1 MEPGQFQTLGGTMRR
16 STRRQAILAGL
27 PGVLAL
33 GAVAAASAQSAAPT
47 APPTGK
53 LVIPDFWMILAVD
66 TPGFVRPPDLLPRHL
81 AHQVDLEKRG
91 IMFAAGP
98 VANDKGEHEYAMI
111 IIRARNLAE
120 AKQIAESDPMHQAGA
135 RHYTLHSWSPKEG
148 AMTFTVNISDA
159 TGSFK

>member
-1 MEPGQFQTLGGTMRR
+1 M
-16 STRRQAILAGL
+16 
-27 PGVLAL
+27 AL
-33 GAVAAASAQSAAPT
+33 GAAAAASAQNAVPAARPP
-47 APPTGK
+47 APAK

-98 VANDKGEHEYAMI
+98 GANDKGEHEYAMI
-111 IIRARNLAE
+111 IIRARDLAE
-120 AKQIAESDPMHQAGA
+120 AKQVAESDPMHMAGA

-148 AMTFTVNISDA
+148 AMTLRVDLSDGA
-159 TGSFK
+159 GSLR